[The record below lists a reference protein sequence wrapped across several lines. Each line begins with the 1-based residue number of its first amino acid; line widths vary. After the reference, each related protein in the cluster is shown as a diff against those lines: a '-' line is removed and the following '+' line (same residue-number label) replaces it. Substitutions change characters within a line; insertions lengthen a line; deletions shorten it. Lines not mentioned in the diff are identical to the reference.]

1 MNDQAA
7 LTPVFSRNTHRGA
20 DGSMSIAGHDVRD
33 LAREFGTPA
42 YLVDVDDARSRARE
56 YRDEFARAFEGIGTV
71 CDVFYAGKA
80 FLSVAMAKLVR
91 EEGLHL
97 DVCSGGELAV
107 AIRAG
112 VPGELI
118 GMHGNNKSV
127 AEIDAALAHGV
138 GRIVVDSFEE
148 IERVADA
155 AARAGATAKVML
167 RVKTGVEAHTHEFIA
182 TAHEDQKFGFGLET
196 QVGEAVRR
204 VLAREE
210 LQLLGF
216 HSHIGSQIFE
226 SDGFAVAAERLI
238 GLQLAVAKEH
248 GVTLPEL
255 DLGGGFGIAYLPSDV
270 PLAPSVMADQLA
282 SIVQKACTAA
292 GTEIPRISIEP
303 GRSVIGPAGMTLY
316 TVGTVKQV
324 VVDDELSRT
333 YVAVDGGMSDN
344 PRPVLYDAEYHC
356 EVVNRSA
363 EPATQSRVVGKH
375 CESGDIVVRDV
386 LLPNDIRA
394 DDLVLVAATGAYCR
408 SLSSTYNHVPRPP
421 VIAVEEA
428 GARPW
433 IRRETI
439 EDLLLLESE

>member
-1 MNDQAA
+1 MNAA
-7 LTPVFSRNTHRGA
+7 QTPVFSRNTTRTK
-20 DGSMSIAGHDVRD
+20 DGSFAVAGHDVRD
-33 LAREFGTPA
+33 LARDFGTPA

-56 YRDEFARAFEGIGTV
+56 YRDEFARAFRGIGTE
-71 CDVFYAGKA
+71 CDVYYAGKA
-80 FLSVAMAKLVR
+80 FLSVAMAKLVHV
-91 EEGLHL
+91 EGLRL

-107 AIRAG
+107 AVRAG

-118 GMHGNNKSV
+118 GVHGNNKSV
-127 AEIDAALAHGV
+127 HEIDAALAYGV

-155 AARAGATAKVML
+155 AARTGVIAKVML

-182 TAHEDQKFGFGLET
+182 TAHEDQKFGFSIDG
-196 QVGEAVRR
+196 QVAEAVRK
-204 VLAREE
+204 VLARNE
-210 LQLLGF
+210 LRLLGF

-282 SIVQKACTAA
+282 SIVQKACVAA
-292 GTEIPRISIEP
+292 GTEVPRISIEP
-303 GRSVIGPAGMTLY
+303 GRSIIGPAGMTLY

-324 VVDDELSRT
+324 VVDDQLTRT

-344 PRPVLYDAEYHC
+344 ARPVLYDAEYHC
-356 EVVNRSA
+356 EIAGRHA
-363 EPATQSRVVGKH
+363 EATAHSRVVGKH

-386 LLPNDIRA
+386 LLPSDIRA

-408 SLSSTYNHVPRPP
+408 SLASTYNHVPRPP
-421 VIAVEEA
+421 VIAVDEA

-433 IRRETI
+433 VRRETI